1 MQAARIRSES
11 TADKYAK
18 KQIEEGYNL
27 WDRDYPLGALRLFIF
42 KAESALPF
50 QQGELLDAASELS
63 VQLNGKEDAKETYA
77 IASDK
82 YRMVQQLLLS
92 EMMTVKILEIN
103 EGTAAAIQAMEE
115 LIKKYQKTPEE
126 IVALTDKKERA
137 AYARAYLYLA
147 ELYLT
152 HPSGVEELP
161 AEQLTKAKEAAQLST
176 TVGKGVWERVHHAY
190 NVLGDALEQSGDLQ
204 GAKEAYQS
212 AVTLC
217 PYYVECLERLIAVS
231 EELSEGTPGQEEHL
245 LLLEALLRAHPSA
258 DRLREKAFLLSELQG
273 DEKALA
279 FIAEQLNE
287 GPPQQEMESV
297 GEASSNTAC
306 VLLKAKAAILA
317 DSGRMKEAL
326 EAALQAKEADPD
338 DAETAKLIEDS
349 SKRYFKKK
357 KNENEVGMFFSFFIV
372 VIPVT

>member
-1 MQAARIRSES
+1 
-11 TADKYAK
+11 
-18 KQIEEGYNL
+18 
-27 WDRDYPLGALRLFIF
+27 
-42 KAESALPF
+42 
-50 QQGELLDAASELS
+50 
-63 VQLNGKEDAKETYA
+63 
-77 IASDK
+77 
-82 YRMVQQLLLS
+82 MVQQLLLS

-279 FIAEQLNE
+279 FIAEQLTE

-338 DAETAKLIEDS
+338 DAETAKLIEDI
-349 SKRYFKKK
+349 R
-357 KNENEVGMFFSFFIV
+357 NVL
-372 VIPVT
+372 